1 MKRLLFSVILGVV
14 LPACSETTGEQKEL
28 FLIPEMN
35 EALRE
40 FVEASESDCPGHCY
54 QIVIGGNRL
63 GAKVSLI
70 ECVNGPLYGC
80 LYWLDYHEPKYVG
93 YYILGRDSIGVY
105 AAPDEIVQTIIDE
118 LALNKQVLQMADSD
132 IDNTRIRGKYYQIT
146 DRTVKELPENQID
159 MKRMTYHYV
168 GSNQDT
174 TSHELIMASNP
185 PYYEMLFSN
194 IVVFGTWDYASQHL
208 IHLQPFKVLQYSMAR
223 NDLVEISLDEGKD
236 VSWDGFEECLHV
248 SQYNVLDGRL
258 YPVNSP
264 EDTSFYWMP
273 EK

>member
-1 MKRLLFSVILGVV
+1 
-14 LPACSETTGEQKEL
+14 
-28 FLIPEMN
+28 MN
-35 EALRE
+35 
-40 FVEASESDCPGHCY
+40 
-54 QIVIGGNRL
+54 
-63 GAKVSLI
+63 VS
-70 ECVNGPLYGC
+70 
-80 LYWLDYHEPKYVG
+80 PKYVG

-208 IHLQPFKVLQYSMAR
+208 IRLKFFSIPWQGMIWLRLVLMRGRMFRGMVSKRVFTCR
-223 NDLVEISLDEGKD
+223 NTMCWTAD
-236 VSWDGFEECLHV
+236 CT
-248 SQYNVLDGRL
+248 R
-258 YPVNSP
+258 
-264 EDTSFYWMP
+264 
-273 EK
+273 